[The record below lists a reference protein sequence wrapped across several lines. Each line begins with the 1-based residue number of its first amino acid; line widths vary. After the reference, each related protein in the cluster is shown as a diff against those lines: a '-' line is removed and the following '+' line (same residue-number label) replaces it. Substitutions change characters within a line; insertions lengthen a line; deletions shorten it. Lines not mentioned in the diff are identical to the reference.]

1 MRWPPTRCGRS
12 RQFRKVSLTLL
23 GGVLA
28 LLVGLVL
35 GLLGGGGS
43 VLTVPILIYVLHV
56 PVKPAIAMSL
66 CVVGI
71 VAFIGF
77 LSHLRQR
84 TVRARVALLFGIF
97 AVLAAFAGA
106 RLAKHIPSVVQLV
119 IFAIVGLVGSVLML
133 RGGFKP
139 TAVQDGPFEFHFE
152 GRTVTLLALQGLVVG
167 FLTGIIGV
175 GGGFLIVP
183 ALVLVAGLPMRLA
196 IGTSLL
202 VITMNAL
209 AGFAGYVGHV
219 EIDWKLIAWF
229 TSIAAVGSIV
239 GSSIS
244 KQVPQQK
251 LRQVF
256 GYLLIAVSLYV
267 LYRR

>member
-1 MRWPPTRCGRS
+1 
-12 RQFRKVSLTLL
+12 
-23 GGVLA
+23 VLA
-28 LLVGLVL
+28 GALAFLVGLVL

-43 VLTVPILIYVLHV
+43 VLTVPIFVYALHV

-71 VAFIGF
+71 VALIGF
-77 LSHLRQR
+77 VSHLRQK
-84 TVRARVALLFGIF
+84 TVAPQVALIFGPF
-97 AVLAAFAGA
+97 AVVAAFVGA
-106 RLAKHIPSVVQLV
+106 RIARHISPTAQLV
-119 IFAIVGLVGSVLML
+119 TFAIVGLAGSFLML

-139 TAVQDGPFEFHFE
+139 AQPRDEAYQFHHDRRKAV
-152 GRTVTLLALQGLVVG
+152 LLALQGLGVG
-167 FLTGIIGV
+167 LLTGIIGV

-183 ALVLVAGLPMRLA
+183 ALVLVGGLPMRMA

-209 AGFAGYVGHV
+209 SGFAGYVGHIP
-219 EIDWKLIAWF
+219 IDWSLVTWF
-229 TSIAAVGSIV
+229 TVVAAIGSIV
-239 GSSIS
+239 GTVIS
-244 KQVPQQK
+244 KRIPQQR

-256 GYLLIAVSLYV
+256 GYMMIGVSLYV

>member
-1 MRWPPTRCGRS
+1 MT
-12 RQFRKVSLTLL
+12 VL
-23 GGVLA
+23 GGAFA

-66 CVVGI
+66 CVVGL
-71 VAFIGF
+71 VALIGF

-84 TVRARVALLFGIF
+84 TVATSVAFVFGPF
-97 AVLAAFAGA
+97 AVIAAFAGA
-106 RLAKHIPSVVQLV
+106 RIARHIPSVVQLV
-119 IFAIVGLVGSVLML
+119 VFAIVGLAGSVLML
-133 RGGFKP
+133 RGGFKRAGQSESSTYVFKP
-139 TAVQDGPFEFHFE
+139 DA
-152 GRTVTLLALQGLVVG
+152 RTILLLALEGLGVG
-167 FLTGIIGV
+167 LLTGIIGV

-183 ALVLVAGLPMRLA
+183 ALVLVTGLPMRLA

-209 AGFAGYVGHV
+209 SGFAGYVGTI
-219 EIDWKLIAWF
+219 EIDWHLVAWF
-229 TSIAAVGSIV
+229 TAIAAAGSVVGALA
-239 GSSIS
+239 S
-244 KQVPQQK
+244 KRVPQQR

-256 GYLLIAVSLYV
+256 GYLLIAVSFYV

>member
-1 MRWPPTRCGRS
+1 M
-12 RQFRKVSLTLL
+12 SLI
-23 GGVLA
+23 GGALA

-66 CVVGI
+66 CVGGI

-84 TVRARVALLFGIF
+84 TVRARVALIFGVF
-97 AVLAAFAGA
+97 AVVAAFAGA
-106 RLAKHIPSVVQLV
+106 RLARHIPEVVQLV

-133 RGGFKP
+133 RGGFKRS
-139 TAVQDGPFEFHFE
+139 AVQEGPFEFKFAP
-152 GRTVTLLALQGLVVG
+152 RAVTLLALQGLVVG

-183 ALVLVAGLPMRLA
+183 ALVLVAGLPMRIA

-209 AGFAGYVGHV
+209 AGFAGYLGHI
-219 EIDWKLIAWF
+219 EIDWNLVAWF

-239 GSSIS
+239 GSAIS

>member
-1 MRWPPTRCGRS
+1 VTVFAGA
-12 RQFRKVSLTLL
+12 
-23 GGVLA
+23 LA
-28 LLVGLVL
+28 FLVGLVL

-43 VLTVPILIYVLHV
+43 VLTVPIFVYALHL

-77 LSHLRQR
+77 LSHWRQK
-84 TVRARVALLFGIF
+84 TVAPKVALIFGPF
-97 AVLAAFAGA
+97 AVIAAFAGA
-106 RLAKHIPSVVQLV
+106 RIARHISPTAQLV
-119 IFAIVGLVGSVLML
+119 TFAIVGLAGSFLML
-133 RGGFKP
+133 RGGFRPAGKR
-139 TAVQDGPFEFHFE
+139 DDSYHFHHD
-152 GRTVTLLALQGLVVG
+152 RRMDVLLALQGIGVG
-167 FLTGIIGV
+167 LLTGIIGV

-209 AGFAGYVGHV
+209 SGFAGYIGHV
-219 EIDWKLIAWF
+219 PIDWHLVTWF
-229 TSIAAVGSIV
+229 TVVAAVGSVV
-239 GSSIS
+239 GTIIS
-244 KQVPQQK
+244 KQVPQRR

-256 GYLLIAVSLYV
+256 GYLMIVVSLYV